1 MSRGIRVLSGAR
13 TQFTVRVP
21 AGDVAVRMLD
31 GLAAG
36 RWRFRATQAGSLSVD
51 FLAPELCALPGGT
64 VLERELPNDFI
75 PTPRLR
81 LEVNGRLYD
90 VVTSDP
96 GVLARHYARP
106 RHQEVAYHRPD
117 PWTQGFHE
125 ARIAQAR
132 RLLAGVTGRVCD
144 IGSGHSLVN
153 MAGPFDFRLSA
164 WDRDAEAIAA
174 LREQGVDA
182 VVAPAE
188 EPPFPP
194 ETFDGAFAGEIVEH
208 LEDPQ
213 AALRRWV
220 EVLRIGGRL
229 VVTTPNRRHLMSRAR
244 GYDVVE
250 NLEHLFEWS
259 LRELRQA
266 VSAAGIA
273 VDRSEGLWV
282 PLPVW
287 IPRRGWRDAGQVAA
301 RRLHAQQ
308 PLITRYMN
316 GARWFPGLAY
326 NIAVSGRRVR

>member
-1 MSRGIRVLSGAR
+1 MSPGIRVLSGTATR
-13 TQFTVRVP
+13 FTVAVP
-21 AGDVAVRMLD
+21 AGDVNVRMLD

-36 RWRFRATQAGSLSVD
+36 RWHFHATEPSTLTVD
-51 FLAPELCALPGGT
+51 FLAPGLCDLSGGD
-64 VLERELPNDFI
+64 VLERELPDDFI

-90 VVTSDP
+90 VVASDP
-96 GVLARHYARP
+96 GVLARHYGRP

-125 ARIAQAR
+125 ARVAQAR
-132 RLLAGVTGRVCD
+132 RLLRGLSGRVCD

-153 MAGPFDFRLSA
+153 MAGPWGFRLSA
-164 WDRDAEAIAA
+164 WDRDAEAVAA

-188 EPPFPP
+188 APPFPP

-208 LEDPQ
+208 LEDPR

-220 EVLRIGGRL
+220 EVLRMRGRL

-250 NLEHLFEWS
+250 NLEHLFEWD

-266 VSAAGIA
+266 VTAAGIA
-273 VDRSEGLWV
+273 IDRSEGLWV

-301 RRLHAQQ
+301 RRLHARQ

-316 GARWFPGLAY
+316 GARWFPNLAY
-326 NIAVSGRRVR
+326 NTAVSGLRVR

>member
-1 MSRGIRVLSGAR
+1 MSRGIRVLKGAD
-13 TQFTVRVP
+13 TQFTLRVP
-21 AGDVAVRMLD
+21 AGRVNVRMLD
-31 GLAAG
+31 GLADG
-36 RWRFRATQAGSLSVD
+36 RWRFLAAKPSTLTVD
-51 FLAPELCALPGGT
+51 FLSSALCSLPGGSM
-64 VLERELPNDFI
+64 LDYALPDDFI

-96 GVLARHYARP
+96 GVLARHYGRP
-106 RHQEVAYHRPD
+106 HHQEVAYHRPD

-132 RLLAGVTGRVCD
+132 RLLSGVTGRVCD

-153 MAGPFDFRLSA
+153 MAGPWAFSLSA
-164 WDRDAEAIAA
+164 WDRDAEAIAS

-208 LEDPQ
+208 LENPE

-220 EVLRIGGRL
+220 EVLQMGGRL

-250 NLEHLFEWS
+250 NLEHLFEWN
-259 LRELRQA
+259 LLELRQA

-273 VDRSEGLWV
+273 IDRSEGLWV
-282 PLPVW
+282 PLPMW

-301 RRLHAQQ
+301 RRLRAQQ
-308 PLITRYMN
+308 PLITRYMTA
-316 GARWFPGLAY
+316 ARRFPNLAY
-326 NIAVSGRRVR
+326 NIAVSGRRVH